1 MPYLDLGVSFLCHRN
16 FEKTASQRPTVKATK
31 ACNESAVDEPGEVKT
46 FNLPYFLSLNHV
58 CRIYRGHPGQW
69 KPLELLL

>member
-1 MPYLDLGVSFLCHRN
+1 MTG
-16 FEKTASQRPTVKATK
+16 QRRF
-31 ACNESAVDEPGEVKT
+31 SAPGVDEPGEVKT
-46 FNLPYFLSLNHV
+46 FNPPYFLSLNHV

>member
-1 MPYLDLGVSFLCHRN
+1 MPDLSDLKTSSICQRQAARRRIVSAL
-16 FEKTASQRPTVKATK
+16 
-31 ACNESAVDEPGEVKT
+31 VDEPGEVKT

-58 CRIYRGHPGQW
+58 RRIYRGHPGQW